1 MASGVRLNRFG
12 FAVRCSKATALFIST
27 GVVGTA
33 IVGTTIGIGATLIAG
48 CGASDTDSSKQAA
61 QTSKG
66 ESGKPV
72 DVPNPLTNPLEGPA
86 AGNPDGDC
94 EVPEEAG
101 LEDSSKPDHVV
112 GTGTKESCTGKGFID
127 AVALGGVITFDCGPD
142 PVTITL
148 DAPAK
153 VFNDANDKVVIDG
166 GGKITLSGAG
176 QNRILYMNTCDEA
189 QHWTTSHCNDQEF
202 PKLTVQNLTF
212 VDGNATGA
220 AEGGEES
227 GGAIFASGG
236 RFKVINSR
244 FFNNACADVG
254 PDVGGASIRVLSQ
267 FEGRPAYVVNTT
279 FGGAEDLGNHGA
291 NGGGISSIG
300 VNWRVLNSLFSY
312 NHATGEGGNPAQEG
326 TAGGGSGGGI
336 YMDGGTLE
344 LSICGTR
351 IEHNKANAFG
361 AGIIFI
367 SNNHQG
373 TLRIKESV
381 IRDNMGD
388 WNVMPGISMHEDTVR
403 DIDEI
408 SMIE

>member
-1 MASGVRLNRFG
+1 M
-12 FAVRCSKATALFIST
+12 FINT
-27 GVVGTA
+27 GVVGSA
-33 IVGTTIGIGATLIAG
+33 AVGVGATWVTG
-48 CGASDTDSSKQAA
+48 CGESDTDSSKQAA
-61 QTSKG
+61 ESNNG

-86 AGNPDGDC
+86 AGNPDGHCD
-94 EVPEEAG
+94 VPEEAG

-112 GTGTKESCTGKGFID
+112 GTGTKESCTAKDFID
-127 AVALGGVITFDCGPD
+127 AVALGGVITFDCGPE

-153 VFNDANDKVVIDG
+153 VFNDANDKIVIDG

-176 QNRILYMNTCDEA
+176 KTRILYMNTCDEA

-202 PKLTVQNLTF
+202 PELTVQNLTF

-227 GGAIFASGG
+227 GGAIFAAGG

-254 PDVGGASIRVLSQ
+254 PDVGGASLRVFAQ
-267 FEGRPAYVVNTT
+267 FESRPAYVVNTT
-279 FGGAEDLGNHGA
+279 FGGAEGLGNRGA

-300 VNWRVLNSLFSY
+300 VNWNVINSLFSY
-312 NHATGEGGNPAQEG
+312 NHATGEGGNPAQES
-326 TAGGGSGGGI
+326 TVGGGSGGGI
-336 YMDGGTLE
+336 YMDGNTLE
-344 LSICGTR
+344 LSLCGTR

-361 AGIIFI
+361 SGIFFI
-367 SNNHQG
+367 SNNHDG

-381 IRDNMGD
+381 IRDNMGE

-403 DIDEI
+403 DIDELTL
-408 SMIE
+408 IE